1 MEIALLIVV
10 ILGLG
15 LNLWHTVL
23 ARDETE
29 KQFEQIRVDIIELG
43 KMFKKINEKLEI
55 VEKELIAKPKRQVRD
70 KEFLDQ
76 FRKEGE

>member
-29 KQFEQIRVDIIELG
+29 KQFEQIGVDIIELG

-55 VEKELIAKPKRQVRD
+55 VEKELIAKPKRQIGD
-70 KEFLDQ
+70 KQFLDK

>member
-55 VEKELIAKPKRQVRD
+55 VKKELIAKPKRQVRD

>member
-70 KEFLDQ
+70 KDFLDQ

>member
-23 ARDETE
+23 ARDETK

>member
-10 ILGLG
+10 VLGLG

>member
-15 LNLWHTVL
+15 FNLWHIVL
-23 ARDETE
+23 ARDETK
-29 KQFEQIRVDIIELG
+29 KQFEQIRVDIIEQG

>member
-1 MEIALLIVV
+1 MEIDLLIVV

-29 KQFEQIRVDIIELG
+29 KQFEQIGVDIIELG
-43 KMFKKINEKLEI
+43 KMFKKINEKLET
-55 VEKELIAKPKRQVRD
+55 VEKELVAKPK
-70 KEFLDQ
+70 
-76 FRKEGE
+76 

>member
-23 ARDETE
+23 ARDETK
-29 KQFEQIRVDIIELG
+29 KQFEQIRVDIIEQG

>member
-1 MEIALLIVV
+1 MENYYKC
-10 ILGLG
+10 LG
-15 LNLWHTVL
+15 V
-23 ARDETE
+23 DENASQE
-29 KQFEQIRVDIIELG
+29 AVKKAFRKLSLKFHPDKCGDDV
-43 KMFKKINEKLEI
+43 MFKKINEKLEI

>member
-43 KMFKKINEKLEI
+43 KMFKKSNEKLEI

>member
-1 MEIALLIVV
+1 
-10 ILGLG
+10 
-15 LNLWHTVL
+15 
-23 ARDETE
+23 
-29 KQFEQIRVDIIELG
+29 
-43 KMFKKINEKLEI
+43 MFKIINEKLEI